1 MNLKKTDRIKKIQRV
16 ALFLLI
22 IIGIVNYMDRATL
35 SIANHAISEE
45 LGLTKIHMGY
55 LLSAFSL
62 TYALLQLPVGAFL
75 DRVGSKILLGLGLL
89 VWSVAQFSGG
99 VVHSFKALFFT
110 RLILGAGEA
119 PQFPAAAKSISEWYN
134 IRERG
139 RAMGTFNSSAAMGTA
154 IAPPIL
160 TVLMLTF
167 GWRWMFI
174 IMGALGVILSLVWL
188 FVYRNRGQ
196 VELTAEETAYL
207 DDGSIMGNHEKMT
220 TAEWFGLFKSSST
233 WGILLGFMG
242 IVYMIWLFLTW
253 LPAYLSETYH
263 ISLANTGWLVSI
275 PYIFAILGS
284 ISAGFISDYFVSR
297 GYDMIKSRK
306 SLVSLG
312 LIFAGIFIIPAA
324 YASTVT
330 EAIIFISIAQ
340 FSVQMASGS
349 SWILVSSI
357 IPSNR
362 TASLGGIQNFGGY
375 IAGSIAPILTG
386 YLAQSSGSFS
396 TALIVAAVIAIASA
410 IAHFTLVRKPIN
422 AQNTTPAPSESIN
435 HH

>member
-1 MNLKKTDRIKKIQRV
+1 MNMNKTDKIRKIQRF

-45 LGLTKIHMGY
+45 LGLTKVHMGY

-62 TYALLQLPVGAFL
+62 TYAFLQLPVGAFL
-75 DRVGSKILLGLGLL
+75 DRLGSRILLGLGLL
-89 VWSVAQFSGG
+89 LWSAAQLAGG
-99 VVHSFKALFFT
+99 IVHSFKALFFT
-110 RLILGAGEA
+110 RLILGVGEA

-134 IRERG
+134 IKERG

-154 IAPPIL
+154 IAPPVL
-160 TVLMLTF
+160 TALMLLF
-167 GWRWMFI
+167 SWRWMFI
-174 IMGALGVILSLVWL
+174 IMGALGIVLSLIWL
-188 FVYRNRGQ
+188 FAYRNRNQ
-196 VELTAEETAYL
+196 VELTKAEVAYL
-207 DDGSIMGNHEKMT
+207 DDGAVTGSNEKIT
-220 TAEWFGLFKSSST
+220 TAEWFKIFKSSST

-253 LPAYLSETYH
+253 LPAYLAETYD
-263 ISLANTGWLVSI
+263 ISLVNVGWMVSI

-306 SLVSLG
+306 SLVALG
-312 LIFAGIFIIPAA
+312 LIMAGIFIIPAA
-324 YASTVT
+324 YATTVT
-330 EAIIFISIAQ
+330 QAIIFISIAQ
-340 FSVQMASGS
+340 FSIQLASGS

-386 YLAQSSGSFS
+386 YMAQSTGSFTS
-396 TALIVAAVIAIASA
+396 ALIVAAVIAIASA
-410 IAHFTLVRKPIN
+410 IAHFVLVRNPIVTGN
-422 AQNTTPAPSESIN
+422 KSSTTPVIN
-435 HH
+435 PNA

>member
-1 MNLKKTDRIKKIQRV
+1 MNLMKTEKIRKIQRL

-22 IIGIVNYMDRATL
+22 VIGIVNYMDRATL

-62 TYALLQLPVGAFL
+62 TYAFLQLPVGAFL
-75 DRVGSKILLGLGLL
+75 DRMGSRILLGFGLL
-89 VWSVAQFSGG
+89 VWSVAQLAGG
-99 VVHSFKALFFT
+99 VVHTFQSLFLT
-110 RLILGAGEA
+110 RLVLGAGEA

-134 IRERG
+134 IKERG

-154 IAPPIL
+154 IAPPVL
-160 TVLMLTF
+160 TILMLNF
-167 GWRWMFI
+167 GWRWMFV
-174 IMGALGVILSLVWL
+174 IMGVLGIVLSLIWL
-188 FVYRNRGQ
+188 FAYRNRNQ
-196 VELTAEETAYL
+196 VELTNDEIAYL
-207 DDGSIMGNHEKMT
+207 NDGSVIGSNEKMT
-220 TAEWFGLFKSSST
+220 AAEWFGLFKSSST

-242 IVYMIWLFLTW
+242 VVYMIWLFLTW
-253 LPAYLSETYH
+253 LPAYLSETYNV
-263 ISLANTGWLVSI
+263 SLANTGWLVSI

-306 SLVSLG
+306 SLVALG
-312 LIFAGIFIIPAA
+312 LVLAGIFIIPAA

-330 EAIIFISIAQ
+330 QAIIFISIAQ
-340 FSVQMASGS
+340 FSVQLASGS

-386 YLAQSSGSFS
+386 YLAQSTGSFTS
-396 TALIVAAVIAIASA
+396 ALIVAAVIAIASA
-410 IAHFTLVRKPIN
+410 LAHFVLVRKPIQTGN
-422 AQNTTPAPSESIN
+422 ETTDTPTLTEN
-435 HH
+435 N